1 MKQNEFTEVAEAM
14 DDGGASDDT
23 GTRQDLPLAI
33 ANIAIS
39 PESPVPIYE
48 QICSIVR
55 SAIVAGD
62 LPANTL
68 LPTSRELAQM
78 LGIGR
83 TTAVNAYSRLIAEG
97 YLVSRLRRG
106 TRVAPQQRAGVPAA
120 AGEGAQMRPAAAS
133 EQPRS
138 PDIEISFTARRSL
151 DCPVAPSATVQPFAV
166 DEPDPTLCPRAEL
179 GRLLAEGFRRPP
191 IPESG
196 LDQGRELRIFQS
208 AIAAYIRQARGVVCD
223 PSQIVPTLGFE
234 SALDLTAR
242 LLIDP
247 GHLVHVEDPG
257 AALVKA
263 TFEGAGARIRAISG
277 DRDGAD
283 FAHASAPPPRLI
295 VVSPAL
301 SFPLGAQMSEARRRA
316 AMDVVQGT
324 GAILFENDAYGQLLY
339 RGGRLP
345 ALQSYEPGRVVYYGS
360 LSNTLGPGIRVGY
373 LVVPERFVEP
383 AFELS
388 RRSGSRPDSFVLSA
402 LATFIGDGQYALYT
416 RKIRAIYAQRLK
428 LLVESCRTHIPE
440 AALVEPC
447 GGFHLTLLTS
457 ASREHGIC
465 TLAAAQGLSVAP
477 LSGFH
482 AGKPANHGLV
492 LGFGAVPDRLIE
504 QLVVRLAAIVQR
516 ADEASVQSLKAV

>member
-1 MKQNEFTEVAEAM
+1 MMKRNDFTDLAAAT
-14 DDGGASDDT
+14 DDGAESDDA

-33 ANIAIS
+33 ATIAIS

-68 LPTSRELAQM
+68 LPTSRELAAM

-106 TRVAPQQRAGVPAA
+106 TRVAPQQRAAVPA
-120 AGEGAQMRPAAAS
+120 AGEGAQARPAAGS
-133 EQPRS
+133 NPL
-138 PDIEISFTARRSL
+138 PDIEISFTARRTLECVLS
-151 DCPVAPSATVQPFAV
+151 PGANVQPFAV
-166 DEPDPTLCPRAEL
+166 EEPDPTLCPRAEL

-191 IPESG
+191 IPDSG
-196 LDQGRELRIFQS
+196 LDQGRELHVFQS
-208 AIAAYIRQARGVVCD
+208 AVAAYIRQARGVVCD
-223 PSQIVPTLGFE
+223 PSQIVPTLCIE
-234 SALDLTAR
+234 SALDLISR

-247 GHLVHVEDPG
+247 GHLVHIEDPG
-257 AALVKA
+257 PALVKA
-263 TFEGAGARIRAISG
+263 TFDGAGARIRAVSG

-283 FAHASAPPPRLI
+283 FTHASAPPPRLI

-316 AMDVVQGT
+316 VMDVVQST

-345 ALQSYEPGRVVYYGS
+345 ALQAHEPGRVIYYGS
-360 LSNTLGPGIRVGY
+360 LCNTLGPGIRVGY
-373 LVVPERFVEP
+373 LVVPERFIEP

-402 LATFIGDGQYALYT
+402 LASFIGDGQYALYT

-428 LLVESCRTHIPE
+428 VLVEACRTHIRD

-457 ASREHGIC
+457 ASREQSIC
-465 TLAAAQGLSVAP
+465 GLAAAQGLAVAP
-477 LSGFH
+477 LSRFYAGRQSSYGF
-482 AGKPANHGLV
+482 V

-504 QLVVRLAAIVQR
+504 QLVVRLATIIQR
-516 ADEASVQSLKAV
+516 ADESAVLKAV